1 MFTLLSTARKAAAK
15 IIAVVSVI
23 GLAACDPSMMPSG
36 PTAGGP
42 NIDTQKPVRVALLLP
57 KSDQSAQSLPRDLEN
72 AARMAVA
79 DLQGVQ
85 IDLQVYDTGGTPTQ
99 AAAVATQAVTDGAK
113 IIIGPLYQQNAVA
126 ASQAVAASGIN
137 VLSFSNNPEIGGGN
151 LFVLGDLFDTRANRL
166 VNFAAR
172 QGKRS
177 GAIMYENS
185 TGGQLGRDAIAAAAA
200 RNGVSIVGSA
210 GYDLNAQ
217 SLSSAISQVRGMIS
231 QAGAQAVFL
240 TDNWDQGL
248 GVALQLMPE
257 QGIDPASTQYV
268 GLSRWD
274 TRPDGFNIRGVEGGW
289 FTVPDRNALANF
301 QSRFQAQ
308 FGNTPHPLA
317 GLAFDGVAAVGALI
331 GQGRSDALTAAALT
345 QTAGFQGTGGVFR
358 LRPDGTNERA
368 LAIATVRNKQVV
380 ILDPSPTRF
389 GGF

>member
-1 MFTLLSTARKAAAK
+1 MFTLLTTARKAAAK
-15 IIAVVSVI
+15 IIAIASVI

-36 PTAGGP
+36 TTAGGP
-42 NIDTQKPVRVALLLP
+42 KIDTRKPVRVALLLP
-57 KSDQSAQSLPRDLEN
+57 KSDQAAQSLPRDLEN

-85 IDLQVYDTGGTPTQ
+85 IDLQVYDTAGKPAQ
-99 AAAVATQAVTDGAK
+99 AAAAASQAVTDGAK

-137 VLSFSNNPEIGGGN
+137 VLSFSNNPDIGGGN
-151 LFVLGDLFDTRANRL
+151 LFVLGDLFATRANRL

-200 RNGVSIVGSA
+200 RNGVSIAGSA

-257 QGIDPASTQYV
+257 QGIDPATTQYV

-289 FTVPDRNALANF
+289 FTVPDRAAQANF
-301 QSRFQAQ
+301 RSRYKTQ
-308 FGNTPHPLA
+308 FGNSPHPLA
-317 GLAFDGVAAVGALI
+317 GLAFDGIAAVGALI
-331 GQGRSDALTAAALT
+331 GQGRSDALTAGALT
-345 QTAGFQGTGGVFR
+345 QSAGFQGTGGVFR
-358 LRPDGTNERA
+358 LRSDGTNERA